1 MTATPRTKAQI
12 FANTREM
19 LAMAEAGLAD
29 AAGRDPRRRRAGL
42 MNLFTYGRSVTF
54 AIQTM
59 KHTDPAFED
68 WWKLYQERMKSDPL
82 MNYFNTARTDV
93 LHEGQ
98 LSAHTSTVIGANG
111 PVNIG
116 ALVREINKHAPPNT
130 VGTFFGE
137 GSTGGNGWNVRMPDG
152 SIQKVYF
159 DIPDNPHVKS
169 ELLLPNPPTE
179 HEGQPITDT
188 SIANLGQLYIA
199 TLKRIVNEF
208 EVEFGVKSP
217 S

>member
-1 MTATPRTKAQI
+1 MAGTARTKEQV

-19 LAMAEAGLAD
+19 LSMAEGGYAQAISKN
-29 AAGRDPRRRRAGL
+29 PSQRRAGL

-59 KHTDPAFED
+59 KSLDPDFES
-68 WWKLYQERMKSDPL
+68 WWKPYQDKMQADPL
-82 MNYFNTARTDV
+82 MKYFNDTRVDII
-93 LHEGQ
+93 HQGQ
-98 LSAHTSTVIGANG
+98 LAIHTKTVIGANG

-116 ALVREINKHAPPNT
+116 ALLRELNKYAPPNT

-137 GSTGGNGWNVRMPDG
+137 GRTGGNGWNVKMPDG

-159 DIPDNPHVKS
+159 DIPDSSGVKS
-169 ELLLPNPPTE
+169 ELQLADPPKE
-179 HEGQPITDT
+179 HYGEPINDT
-188 SIANLGQLYIA
+188 SIANVGKVYLD
-199 TLKRIVNEF
+199 TLRSIVAEF
-208 EVEFGVKSP
+208 EVRFAVLP